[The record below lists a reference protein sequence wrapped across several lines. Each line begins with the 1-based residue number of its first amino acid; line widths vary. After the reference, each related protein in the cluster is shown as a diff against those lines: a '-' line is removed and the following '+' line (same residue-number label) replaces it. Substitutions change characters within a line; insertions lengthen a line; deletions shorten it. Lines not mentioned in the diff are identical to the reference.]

1 MGVYLARLEYTPASI
16 GSIVGAGVFGCAVA
30 ALLVP
35 CFADRAGRR
44 RSLIG
49 LSLLSAAGGLA
60 FGLTSHPIAAG
71 AAAFLGM
78 VNGMGRDRGASLILD
93 QAILPGTV
101 DGAHRTQAFAWYIVL
116 QDIGHALGGLLAG
129 TPALLR
135 RLGAAEV
142 ESFRLSVGLYALL
155 QLASAVLYLA
165 LSRRVEPEEG
175 LPPALVSPETR
186 RVLWRIASLFA
197 LDSLAG
203 GFLTTAL
210 LSFFFYERFGVS
222 EGVLGPLFFGARVF
236 NALSHLVAAW
246 LSRRIGLVNTMV
258 FTHIP
263 SSLLLIT
270 VAYAPSFAEI
280 GRASCRERV

>member
-30 ALLVP
+30 ALLVT

-101 DGAHRTQAFAWYIVL
+101 DGAHRTRAVAWYNVL

-129 TPALLR
+129 TPAVLR
-135 RLGAAEV
+135 RMGAGEGA
-142 ESFRLSVGLYALL
+142 SFRLCAGHYAVLHV
-155 QLASAVLYLA
+155 ACAVLYPA
-165 LSRRVEPEEG
+165 LSQRVEPE
-175 LPPALVSPETR
+175 
-186 RVLWRIASLFA
+186 
-197 LDSLAG
+197 D
-203 GFLTTAL
+203 
-210 LSFFFYERFGVS
+210 GV
-222 EGVLGPLFFGARVF
+222 
-236 NALSHLVAAW
+236 
-246 LSRRIGLVNTMV
+246 
-258 FTHIP
+258 
-263 SSLLLIT
+263 
-270 VAYAPSFAEI
+270 
-280 GRASCRERV
+280 